1 MIVERC
7 LSDIVFDIN
16 KPLIGKKGVHY
27 QKMLKDWAKIIGEKL
42 ARYTVPMKIASI
54 KRKDHFEN
62 VLYLATNNAAAATE
76 LVYYLNVIKEQINLY
91 LGYQYIHQIKLVQEV
106 FSVERE
112 KVVYND
118 SLSEKDK
125 AKLDQ
130 LVSEYNQNDDVKE
143 ALEGLA
149 KAILTKKLE

>member
-1 MIVERC
+1 MERC

-16 KPLIGKKGVHY
+16 KPIIGKKGVHY
-27 QKMLKDWAKIIGEKL
+27 QKLLKDWTKIVGEKL
-42 ARYTVPMKIASI
+42 SRYTIPTRISSI
-54 KRKDHFEN
+54 KRTNHFEN

-106 FSVERE
+106 FNVERE
-112 KVVYND
+112 KMTYKDN
-118 SLSEKDK
+118 LSAEAQVKMG
-125 AKLDQ
+125 Q
-130 LVSEYNQNDDVKE
+130 LMSEYNQNDDVKQ

-149 KAILTKKLE
+149 KAILSKKL